1 MTKNEAIKLAET
13 EWWKGL
19 PADVI
24 TGFQLFEELLCMPFG
39 EFHKAVEQSLDRPV
53 FTHEFAYGH
62 LQKEFLGTKEKM
74 TLTEI
79 LQLIPE
85 NKRIVVVM

>member
-19 PADVI
+19 PADVV
-24 TGFQLFEELLCMPFG
+24 TGFQLFEELLCMPFE
-39 EFHKAVEQSLDRPV
+39 EFHRAVGESLGRPV
-53 FTHEFAYGH
+53 FTHEFAGEH

-85 NKRIVVVM
+85 NKRIVVVI